1 MFVCVFFVSKRKR
14 GTPNETKTNYEIRKG
29 CIHESGIWM
38 ELKEKLLKKY
48 VPGVNNGKKLFG
60 GGTARHFSHKHL

>member
-1 MFVCVFFVSKRKR
+1 
-14 GTPNETKTNYEIRKG
+14 
-29 CIHESGIWM
+29 M